1 MTRRRR
7 LDDEL
12 VEQGFFSNREDAMRA
27 VMAGEVST
35 QDRRLERA
43 GEQGDLL
50 VWRCAAAGETAAG
63 MELESLIEGAGLER
77 LAQDGGAAMLCG
89 TFAAIGGVRPAARI
103 RMAMHN
109 PVRDRS
115 ITLTYQA
122 EALEVVA

>member
-1 MTRRRR
+1 
-7 LDDEL
+7 
-12 VEQGFFSNREDAMRA
+12 MRYQS
-27 VMAGEVST
+27 GS
-35 QDRRLERA
+35 L
-43 GEQGDLL
+43 
-50 VWRCAAAGETAAG
+50 AAIRP
-63 MELESLIEGAGLER
+63 LESLIEGAGLER

-103 RMAMHN
+103 RMAMHT